1 MTQPAGSNREPSV
14 ADVPIQLLD
23 PSGRRLTHPDF
34 HYDGTDADLAACLRD
49 MVLARRLDSEATA
62 LQRKGELGLW
72 PPLLG
77 QEAAQVG
84 SVRAVRD
91 PDLIVPSYREHAVAL
106 GRGIDPLDLLGTFR
120 GTGMTEWPSRPSSFH
135 PYSFVVGAQTLHAV
149 GMAMAQ
155 QRDGLVGNDD
165 PDANGAVIV
174 YFGDGATSQGDV
186 NEAFVFA
193 ASASA
198 PVVFFCQNNQW
209 AISEPTTLQSRVP
222 IYRRAAGFGFPGV
235 RVDGNDVLAVQ
246 AVTEWALDLARR
258 GEGPVLVEAFT
269 YRMGAHTTSDD
280 PTKYRTSEESQEW
293 RAKDPLDRLRSYL
306 TAAGA
311 IDDAWEAALAAEAD
325 ALAERLRDGCVAL
338 PEPHLADYWGTVYAN
353 TPDLLVRQREDF
365 LAYEASFEVSAG
377 STPREAR

>member
-1 MTQPAGSNREPSV
+1 MTQSAGNNREPSV

-23 PSGRRLTHPDF
+23 PSGRRLDHPDF
-34 HYDGTDADLAACLRD
+34 HYDGTDADLAASLRD
-49 MVLARRLDSEATA
+49 MVLARRIDAEATA

-77 QEAAQVG
+77 QEAAQIG
-84 SVRAVRD
+84 SARAVRD
-91 PDLIVPSYREHAVAL
+91 PDLVVPSYREHGVAWC
-106 GRGIDPLDLLGTFR
+106 RGVDPVDLLTTFR
-120 GTGMTEWPSRPSSFH
+120 GTGMTDWPSRPDTFY
-135 PYSFVVGAQTLHAV
+135 PYAFVIGSQTLHAV

-155 QRDGLVGNDD
+155 QRDGAVGNDD

-186 NEAFVFA
+186 NEAFGFA
-193 ASASA
+193 AATSA

-209 AISEPTTLQSRVP
+209 AISEPAIVQSRVP
-222 IYRRAAGFGFPGV
+222 LYRRAAGFGFPGV

-258 GEGPVLVEAFT
+258 GGGPVLVEAFT

-280 PTKYRTSEESQEW
+280 PTKYRTSAEVAEW
-293 RAKDPLDRLRSYL
+293 RAKDPIDRLRAYL

-311 IDDAWEAALAAEAD
+311 IDDAWEAALVAEAD
-325 ALAERLRDGCVAL
+325 ALAARLRDGCVSL
-338 PEPHLADYWGTVYAN
+338 PEPDLADFWDLVYAN
-353 TPDLLVRQREDF
+353 TPDLLVRQREEF
-365 LAYEASFEVSAG
+365 LAYEASFE
-377 STPREAR
+377 EAR